1 MPANPEESGGAG
13 RAYAAH
19 DAGACRS
26 FGATGGGGA
35 KPAENT
41 YRDWWALVRGY
52 GYSTASADRAVA

>member
-1 MPANPEESGGAG
+1 MPANSEESGGAG

-52 GYSTASADRAVA
+52 GYSTA